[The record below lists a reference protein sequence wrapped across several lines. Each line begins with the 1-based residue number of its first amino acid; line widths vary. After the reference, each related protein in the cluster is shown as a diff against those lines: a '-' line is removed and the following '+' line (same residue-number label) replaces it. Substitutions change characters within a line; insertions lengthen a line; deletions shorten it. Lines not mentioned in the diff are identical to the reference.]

1 MKSKN
6 LQTATFVT
14 VHFSICD
21 LLGLR
26 QDGRHSFLL
35 EHYPPA
41 ETAGVFC
48 GMQRASLNQHG
59 RHGLALFMFG
69 VARRNLL
76 LNAGP
81 TADGRILPI
90 FEERLTQ
97 MGAWLSINGEAIYG
111 NVPWRVQNDTVD
123 RNTWYT
129 ASKDGLSVYAIT
141 FVAPTP
147 GGEFVLTQ
155 PVPTVS
161 TSVTLLGYNWI
172 LPFTSQSDGVQI
184 TFPVD
189 IPFGT
194 LRYAWTIKMT
204 NVN

>member
-1 MKSKN
+1 MDRFALSKC
-6 LQTATFVT
+6 LCVCVMCWQV
-14 VHFSICD
+14 FSWGSCAIQVGVLLHHSDD

-26 QDGRHSFLL
+26 QDGKRKVAGCLRRHLSVLSTSPGRHSFLL

-129 ASKDGLSVYAIT
+129 ASKVRAIIKIYPESGLYSNVYCQSA
-141 FVAPTP
+141 FRQ
-147 GGEFVLTQ
+147 LT
-155 PVPTVS
+155 
-161 TSVTLLGYNWI
+161 W
-172 LPFTSQSDGVQI
+172 D
-184 TFPVD
+184 
-189 IPFGT
+189 
-194 LRYAWTIKMT
+194 
-204 NVN
+204 

>member
-1 MKSKN
+1 MTTPLAMTMGVLLHHSD
-6 LQTATFVT
+6 
-14 VHFSICD
+14 D

-76 LNAGP
+76 LNASWKHSRWSHSP
-81 TADGRILPI
+81 NI
-90 FEERLTQ
+90 EERLTQ

-172 LPFTSQSDGVQI
+172 LPFTSKVME
-184 TFPVD
+184 F
-189 IPFGT
+189 
-194 LRYAWTIKMT
+194 R
-204 NVN
+204 

>member
-1 MKSKN
+1 MLVGN
-6 LQTATFVT
+6 
-14 VHFSICD
+14 
-21 LLGLR
+21 
-26 QDGRHSFLL
+26 
-35 EHYPPA
+35 
-41 ETAGVFC
+41 
-48 GMQRASLNQHG
+48 
-59 RHGLALFMFG
+59 
-69 VARRNLL
+69 
-76 LNAGP
+76 